1 MPRQETDRKLK
12 EALTSVDAPQ
22 RSPIQLIGEMAEL
35 YTRFGRAAIELRR
48 SCDAHMRAQD
58 EYKQALALWTAAC
71 ERAVKAEDGAA

>member
-1 MPRQETDRKLK
+1 MPSETDRKLK
-12 EALTSVDAPQ
+12 DALIAPQ
-22 RSPIQLIGEMAEL
+22 TPIQLIGEMAEL

-48 SCDAHMRAQD
+48 TCDAHMRAQD